1 MLFGGS
7 WRWDSQDAM
16 LKALMLGWLWFHSH
30 WFYLILSDLSARLPI
45 IDELLLGLWPTGVW
59 AGMGLILCLRYVLL
73 AIVGRSLATHKL
85 RMPQLL
91 WSLISLRSLL
101 STGGGLASIV
111 MAIHPCK
118 AFCFAVCVVAAA
130 TNRGRT
136 RWEGMRWRLLAAQSR
151 WQFCKTAQK
160 ASKMNECVWLDIP

>member
-16 LKALMLGWLWFHSH
+16 LKALMLGWLWRLWFHSH
-30 WFYLILSDLSARLPI
+30 RFYLILSNLSARLPI

-59 AGMGLILCLRYVLL
+59 ASMGLILCLRYVLL
-73 AIVGRSLATHKL
+73 AIVGRSLAAHKL
-85 RMPQLL
+85 SMPQLL
-91 WSLISLRSLL
+91 WSLLSLL

-136 RWEGMRWRLLAAQSR
+136 RWEGMRWRLLVAQSR